1 MDEKGFLT
9 EENFEEGVRRTFFYF
24 FKNFFLKVVY
34 IFFILEYFQVRR
46 TGINT
51 DLYVRFL
58 AKDPLLRYMGLD
70 TFKSIVKEESQSL

>member
-9 EENFEEGVRRTFFYF
+9 EENFEEGVRRTFYY
-24 FKNFFLKVVY
+24 FLKTFLY
-34 IFFILEYFQVRR
+34 FLYFGFFFQVRR